1 MKRFVIGILAHVDAG
16 KTTLSDTILYLCKSI
31 RKPGRVDKK
40 DSFLDSYALERERG
54 ITIFSKQAVFEYG
67 DVSFTLLDTPGH
79 VDFSAEME
87 RTLAVL
93 DAAVLV
99 ISGPEGIQ
107 AHTRTLWK
115 LLKSYDIP
123 TFIFVNKMDR
133 NVRGSRDIS
142 VELKN
147 GLSQHCVDM
156 TALFDENSSKAE
168 RENVFEEVSLCDEE
182 LLEHYVETGAI
193 EEFKI
198 GELIT
203 DRRLFPCF
211 YGSALKQEGVFALLE
226 AMRRF
231 LPEIEYGEELSGRV
245 IKTGRDASGK
255 RVTYI
260 KLTGGKIRNRDQ
272 IDYVEGNESF
282 SEKVNEIRVYNGEKY
297 ENIDCAV
304 SGMVVGLTG
313 LSNLSAGAVI
323 GEEEPLPEKKLTP
336 VLVYRIA
343 EEPSRLRELIPVFR
357 ELEEEEPQLNV
368 HWNEDVKELQISI
381 MGEIQLEVLRAKL
394 VEKIGTEVS
403 FDKGSIIYKETV
415 SAPVLGV
422 GHYEPLRHY
431 AETQLVIEPGEPGSG
446 ITFASEVPKEELE
459 TNWQRLIMTHIYEK
473 DHPGCLIGAP
483 IDDVKITLVGGRAHQ
498 KHTEG
503 GDFRQATYRAIRQGL
518 MKAYTAGKARLL
530 EPYYDFVLELPKE
543 YTGRAMTDIDRKSG
557 KITGHQ
563 ETGEDGMVLLSGTAP
578 VSELSGYSKDVTA
591 YTKGL
596 GSFYTTFAGYRPCHN
611 ESEVI
616 KQRGYDPVTDMR
628 NPSYS
633 VFCAHGAGFAVEWD
647 QVDNYKH
654 VDVDIDFNAGS
665 DRTSVDSVATGTD
678 YDIDNLS
685 KTTNTWTIREVK
697 IKDEPEGDCT
707 KGSGSGEMIISGDEI
722 NSIINRTFY
731 ANKKAEYKNP
741 FRKHR
746 SANESRSIQGGS
758 GSAPL
763 SQGKNMKKPEY
774 LLVDGYNIIFA
785 WDELKEI
792 STVSLD
798 AARDRLNEI
807 LSNYRA
813 VKNCEIIAVYD
824 AYRVAGHPT
833 EYLKLGNI
841 NIVFTKEAETAD
853 RFIERFAHENASKY
867 DVTVATS
874 DGLEQIIIRGQGAK
888 LLSARD
894 FKEEVERTEHH
905 IRENMDR
912 KNDSFSLK
920 HTMDTKITGLF

>member
-147 GLSQHCVDM
+147 GLSAHCVDM
-156 TALFDENSSKAE
+156 TALFADDAKKSEKDA
-168 RENVFEEVSLCDEE
+168 VLEEISLCDEE
-182 LLEHYVETGAI
+182 LLEHYVETGEI
-193 EEFKI
+193 EDEKI
-198 GELIT
+198 GGLVT
-203 DRRLFPCF
+203 DRNLFPCF
-211 YGSALKQEGVFALLE
+211 YGSALKQEGVLALLE
-226 AMRRF
+226 AMRRY
-231 LPEIEYGEELSGRV
+231 LPEIEYGDSLAGRV
-245 IKTGRDASGK
+245 IKTGRDTSGK
-255 RVTYI
+255 RVTYLKI
-260 KLTGGKIRNRDQ
+260 TGGKLKNRDQ
-272 IDYVEGNESF
+272 INYISEGEEL
-282 SEKVNEIRVYNGEKY
+282 SEKINEIRVYNGEKY
-297 ENIDCAV
+297 ENIDTAV
-304 SGMVVGLTG
+304 SGMVVGVTG
-313 LSNLSAGAVI
+313 LSSIHAGDVI
-323 GEEEPLPEKKLTP
+323 GDEEPLPEKKLTP

-343 EEPSRLRELIPVFR
+343 EEPSKLRELLPVFK

-368 HWNEDVKELQISI
+368 HWNEEVKELQISI
-381 MGEIQLEVLRAKL
+381 MGEIQLEILRAKL
-394 VEKIGTEVS
+394 LEKIGEEVS

-431 AETQLVIEPGEPGSG
+431 AEAQLIIEPGVPGSG
-446 ITFASEVPKEELE
+446 IVFSSEVPKEELE
-459 TNWQRLIMTHIYEK
+459 TNWQRLIMTHIYERE
-473 DHPGCLIGAP
+473 HLGCLIGAP
-483 IDDVKITLVGGRAHQ
+483 IDDVKITLVAGRAHQ

-503 GDFRQATYRAIRQGL
+503 GDFRQATYRAVRQGL
-518 MKAYTAGKARLL
+518 MKAYTSGNAHIL

-557 KITGHQ
+557 RITGHQ
-563 ETGEDGMVLLSGTAP
+563 ESEESGMVLLSGTAP

-616 KQRGYDPVTDMR
+616 KQKDYDPLTDGR

-633 VFCAHGAGFAVEWD
+633 VFCAHGAGFAVEWNE
-647 QVDNYKH
+647 VDNYKH
-654 VDVDIDFNAGS
+654 IDVNIDFSA
-665 DRTSVDSVATGTD
+665 
-678 YDIDNLS
+678 YD
-685 KTTNTWTIREVK
+685 KTTNVTPAGESPERTWSIKEIR
-697 IKDEPEGDCT
+697 INDESDDGGS
-707 KGSGSGEMIISGDEI
+707 KGSGLNEIILSGDEI
-722 NSIINRTFY
+722 DSIINRTYF
-731 ANKKAEYKNP
+731 ANKKTEYRNP
-741 FRKHR
+741 FRKHKSNKEFSDGQGR
-746 SANESRSIQGGS
+746 TSALKTIN
-758 GSAPL
+758 
-763 SQGKNMKKPEY
+763 KKPEY

-785 WDELKEI
+785 WDELKELAA
-792 STVSLD
+792 VNLD
-798 AARDRLNEI
+798 AARDRLNDI

-894 FKEEVERTEHH
+894 FKEEVDRTEHK
-905 IRENMDR
+905 IREDLTRNSD
-912 KNDSFSLK
+912 NFSLK
-920 HTMDTKITGLF
+920 HTMDTKITDLF

>member
-133 NVRGSRDIS
+133 NVRDSRDIS

-147 GLSQHCVDM
+147 GLSAHCVDM
-156 TALFDENSSKAE
+156 TALFADDAKKSEKDA
-168 RENVFEEVSLCDEE
+168 VMEEISLCDEE
-182 LLEHYVETGAI
+182 ILEHYVETGEI
-193 EEFKI
+193 EDEKI
-198 GELIT
+198 GGLVT
-203 DRRLFPCF
+203 DRNLFPCF
-211 YGSALKQEGVFALLE
+211 YGSALKQEGVLALLE
-226 AMRRF
+226 AMRRY
-231 LPEIEYGEELSGRV
+231 LPEIEYGDSLAGRV
-245 IKTGRDASGK
+245 IKTGRDTSGK
-255 RVTYI
+255 RVTYLKI
-260 KLTGGKIRNRDQ
+260 TGGKLKNRDQ
-272 IDYVEGNESF
+272 IDYISEGEEL
-282 SEKVNEIRVYNGEKY
+282 SEKINEIRVYNGEKY
-297 ENIDCAV
+297 ENIDTAV
-304 SGMVVGLTG
+304 SGMVVGVTG
-313 LSNLSAGAVI
+313 LSSIHAGDVI
-323 GEEEPLPEKKLTP
+323 GDEEPLPEKKLTP

-343 EEPSRLRELIPVFR
+343 EEPSKLRELLPVFK

-368 HWNEDVKELQISI
+368 HWNEEVKELQISI
-381 MGEIQLEVLRAKL
+381 MGEIQLEILRAKL
-394 VEKIGTEVS
+394 LEKIGEEVS

-431 AETQLVIEPGEPGSG
+431 AEAQLIIEPGVPGSG
-446 ITFASEVPKEELE
+446 IVFSSEVPKKELE

-473 DHPGCLIGAP
+473 EHLGCLIGAP
-483 IDDVKITLVGGRAHQ
+483 IDDVKITLVAGRAHQ

-503 GDFRQATYRAIRQGL
+503 GDFRQATYRAVRQGL
-518 MKAYTAGKARLL
+518 MKAYTSGNAHIL

-557 KITGHQ
+557 RITGHQ
-563 ETGEDGMVLLSGTAP
+563 ESEESGMVLLSGTAP

-596 GSFYTTFAGYRPCHN
+596 GSFYTTFAGYRSCHN

-616 KQRGYDPVTDMR
+616 KQKGYDPLTDGR

-633 VFCAHGAGFAVEWD
+633 VFCAHGAGFAVEWNE
-647 QVDNYKH
+647 VDNYKH
-654 VDVDIDFNAGS
+654 IDVNVDFSDYDSTANVTSAGESPKRTWSIKEVRINDGS
-665 DRTSVDSVATGTD
+665 DEND
-678 YDIDNLS
+678 
-685 KTTNTWTIREVK
+685 
-697 IKDEPEGDCT
+697 T
-707 KGSGSGEMIISGDEI
+707 KGSGLNEIILSGDEI
-722 NSIINRTFY
+722 DSIINRTYF
-731 ANKKAEYKNP
+731 ANKKAEYRNP
-741 FRKHR
+741 FRKHKS
-746 SANESRSIQGGS
+746 SADAKNTDGT
-758 GSAPL
+758 
-763 SQGKNMKKPEY
+763 SQGRTSVVKTANKKPEY

-785 WDELKEI
+785 WDELKELAA
-792 STVSLD
+792 SNLD
-798 AARDRLNEI
+798 AARDRLNDI

-894 FKEEVERTEHH
+894 FKEEVDRTEHK
-905 IRENMDR
+905 IRENLTRNSDH
-912 KNDSFSLK
+912 FSLK
-920 HTMDTKITGLF
+920 HTMNTKITDLF

>member
-93 DAAVLV
+93 DAAVLI

-133 NVRGSRDIS
+133 NIRGSRDIS

-147 GLSQHCVDM
+147 GLSGHCVDM
-156 TALFDENSSKAE
+156 TSLFAE
-168 RENVFEEVSLCDEE
+168 GAPKTEKDAILEEISLCDEE
-182 LLEHYVETGAI
+182 LLEHYIETGVI
-193 EEFKI
+193 EDDRI
-198 GELIT
+198 GELVT
-203 DRRLFPCF
+203 QRDLFPCF
-211 YGSALKQEGVFALLE
+211 YGSALKQEGVLALLE
-226 AMRRF
+226 AMKRF
-231 LPEIEYGEELSGRV
+231 LPEIEYGDSLAGRV

-255 RVTYI
+255 RVTYLKI
-260 KLTGGKIRNRDQ
+260 TGGTLKNRDQ
-272 IDYVEGNESF
+272 IDYISDGEEI
-282 SEKVNEIRVYNGEKY
+282 SEKINEIRVYNGEKY
-297 ENIDCAV
+297 ENTDTAV
-304 SGMVVGLTG
+304 SGMVVGVTG
-313 LSNLSAGAVI
+313 LSEIHAGDTI
-323 GEEEPLPEKKLTP
+323 GDEDPLPEKKLTP

-343 EEPSRLRELIPVFR
+343 EEPARLRELLPVFK

-381 MGEIQLEVLRAKL
+381 MGEIQLEILKAKL
-394 VEKIGTEVS
+394 LERIGDDVA

-431 AETQLVIEPGEPGSG
+431 AEAQLIIEPGAPGSG
-446 ITFASEVPKEELE
+446 IVFSSEVPKEELE

-473 DHPGCLIGAP
+473 EHIGCLIGAP
-483 IDDVKITLVGGRAHQ
+483 IDDVKITLVAGRAHQ

-503 GDFRQATYRAIRQGL
+503 GDFRQATYRAVRQGL
-518 MKAYTAGKARLL
+518 MKAYTSGNARIL

-543 YTGRAMTDIDRKSG
+543 HTGRAMTDIDRKSSR
-557 KITGHQ
+557 ITGHM
-563 ETGEDGMVLLSGTAP
+563 ESEESGMVLLSGTGP

-596 GSFYTTFAGYRPCHN
+596 GSFYTTFAGYHPCHN
-611 ESEVI
+611 ETEVI
-616 KQRGYDPVTDMR
+616 KQKAYDPMTDGR

-633 VFCAHGAGFAVEWD
+633 VFCAHGAGFAVEWNE
-647 QVDNYKH
+647 VDSYKH
-654 VDVDIDFNAGS
+654 IDVNVDFGS
-665 DRTSVDSVATGTD
+665 FD
-678 YDIDNLS
+678 
-685 KTTNTWTIREVK
+685 KTTNIDEAVDSQKRTWSIKEIR
-697 IKDEPEGDCT
+697 INDGSGDDGS
-707 KGSGSGEMIISGDEI
+707 KGSGLNDIILSGEEI
-722 NSIINRTFY
+722 DTIINRTYF
-731 ANKKAEYKNP
+731 ANKKAEYRNP
-741 FRKHR
+741 FRKHKSISDNKISEGMVLSGNQGR
-746 SANESRSIQGGS
+746 PSSAKPAG
-758 GSAPL
+758 
-763 SQGKNMKKPEY
+763 KKPEY

-785 WDELKEI
+785 WNELKELAA
-792 STVSLD
+792 VNLD
-798 AARDRLNEI
+798 AARDSLNDI

-894 FKEEVERTEHH
+894 FKEEVDRTELK
-905 IRENMDR
+905 IREDITR
-912 KNDSFSLK
+912 KSDSFGLK
-920 HTMDTKITGLF
+920 HTMDTKITDLF